1 MLKIRRL
8 KNKAHFI
15 IKFGTLSLVG
25 VGYWRIKA
33 NLSTTQGMTANK
45 PELIQIVRKSTKKP
59 MDINLLGFRSSSVS
73 ENIVFVKAD
82 GGNPKPNSAIAKP
95 GLGRTSKGR
104 ISMPRLKPGGKPTAT
119 PKTSLKR
126 GVARAEAFSSS
137 GRISRLPTRVST
149 SLGAKLNDK
158 PGQQMPE
165 NDAVLAQ
172 PSGNP
177 DDNPGGSNNNLE
189 EEFQCPKKKDEKKNS
204 IDHEGT
210 GESRKENN
218 KDDEVSNTSDDEQ
231 ETDIETDNEQETA
244 HDKAIRFLEAN
255 SNRQLTEQEIEE
267 QHHLFMEECEQR
279 NINVVASVERFKQ
292 LVTER
297 GKVDA
302 NTVYEGRT
310 ALFAE
315 GLGFCKNIRR
325 CSDSTLDID
334 FEYSTDTN
342 KIGLLDAKVGR
353 DISYI
358 PRSKFWKNPP
368 SHQEIFTGIGE
379 KLMIQKQRVKQ
390 YDSSKYDTEV
400 LHVIS
405 LERIK
410 SMPERINLKQDVLE
424 GIRQQGTREIHKGAM
439 TNSELQEAI
448 SATEFINYK

>member
-1 MLKIRRL
+1 
-8 KNKAHFI
+8 
-15 IKFGTLSLVG
+15 
-25 VGYWRIKA
+25 
-33 NLSTTQGMTANK
+33 MTANK
-45 PELIQIVRKSTKKP
+45 PELTQIVRKSTKKP
-59 MDINLLGFRSSSVS
+59 MDIKLLGFRSSSVS

-82 GGNPKPNSAIAKP
+82 GVNPKPNSPIAKP
-95 GLGRTSKGR
+95 GLGRTPKGR
-104 ISMPRLKPGGKPTAT
+104 ISMPRLKPGGKPSAT
-119 PKTSLKR
+119 PGFKR
-126 GVARAEAFSSS
+126 GVARAEGFSSS
-137 GRISRLPTRVST
+137 GRISRLPTRIST
-149 SLGAKLNDK
+149 SLGAKLNNK

-210 GESRKENN
+210 GESKKENN
-218 KDDEVSNTSDDEQ
+218 KDDEVSNTSDD
-231 ETDIETDNEQETA
+231 EQETA

-267 QHHLFMEECEQR
+267 QYHLFMEECKQR

-297 GKVDA
+297 GKVDTS
-302 NTVYEGRT
+302 TVYEGRT
-310 ALFAE
+310 GLFAE

-342 KIGLLDAKVGR
+342 KIGLLDVKGGR

-358 PRSKFWKNPP
+358 LGSKFWKNPP
-368 SHQEIFTGIGE
+368 SHQEIFTEIGE

-439 TNSELQEAI
+439 TNSELQKAI
-448 SATEFINYK
+448 NATEFINYK

>member
-1 MLKIRRL
+1 MNNDIML
-8 KNKAHFI
+8 
-15 IKFGTLSLVG
+15 
-25 VGYWRIKA
+25 
-33 NLSTTQGMTANK
+33 
-45 PELIQIVRKSTKKP
+45 
-59 MDINLLGFRSSSVS
+59 
-73 ENIVFVKAD
+73 VKAD
-82 GGNPKPNSAIAKP
+82 GGNPKPNSPIAKP
-95 GLGRTSKGR
+95 GLGKTPRGR

-244 HDKAIRFLEAN
+244 RDKAIRFLEAN

-279 NINVVASVERFKQ
+279 NINVVASVERFKE

-302 NTVYEGRT
+302 DSVYEGRT

-315 GLGFCKNIRR
+315 GLGLCKNIRR
-325 CSDSTLDID
+325 CSDLTLDID
-334 FEYSTDTN
+334 FEYTTDTGQ
-342 KIGLLDAKVGR
+342 IGLFDAKVGR

-358 PRSKFWKNPP
+358 PGSQFWKNPP
-368 SHQEIFTGIGE
+368 THQQIFTKIGE

-390 YDSSKYDTEV
+390 YDSTEYGTEV
-400 LHVIS
+400 LHVVS
-405 LERIK
+405 FERIK
-410 SMPERINLKQDVLE
+410 SMPERIKLKQDVLD
-424 GIRQQGTREIHKGAM
+424 GVRQQGTREMHKGAM
-439 TNSELQEAI
+439 TNDDLKNAI
-448 SATEFINYK
+448 DTTKFINYK